1 MPSTVFQNEVI
12 LKILEH
18 YKKIWAIGHAQS
30 VLGWDMEVNMP
41 KMGITERSVARGE
54 LSVLSQSLTLD
65 PKFLELVEK
74 AAALEDLNDYE
85 KGVVRVLQRDIK
97 IAKAFPPEFVRE
109 LSEVR
114 SKATMA
120 WTEAKEK
127 DNFRKFEPWLD
138 RIIELSKKA
147 AEYLEYEEYP
157 YDALL
162 DLYEEGLRTRY
173 LEPIFSK
180 LEKDL
185 KPILDK
191 ILEEGK
197 VPKEHPLE
205 TEKYDIESMKEVNLK
220 ILELLGYPLEVRG
233 RLDVSPHPFTTGF
246 GINDVR
252 VTTRYEGLDFRRA
265 LLAVVHEFGHALYEL
280 QIDEKL
286 MFSPI
291 AGGVSL
297 GIHESQSRFWENII
311 GRSREFVELIY
322 PILKEK
328 LPFMNKYSAED
339 LYTYFNMVRPDYIR
353 VEADEVTYNMHILLR
368 YKLEK
373 LMVNESVKAKDLPEL
388 WNEEMERLLGIRPK
402 NYKEGILQDIHWAHG
417 TVGYFPTY
425 SLGTL
430 LATQIKSYISKE
442 MPDFYEKVAR
452 GEFGPIREWLREKVH
467 KYGSTY
473 PPSGLLE
480 KSFGEE
486 INPEYFIKYLK
497 EKHLD

>member
-1 MPSTVFQNEVI
+1 MAGTVFQNKVI

-18 YKKIWAIGHAQS
+18 YKKIWAINHAQS

-252 VTTRYEGLDFRRA
+252 VTTRYEGFDFRRA

-286 MFSPI
+286 M
-291 AGGVSL
+291 
-297 GIHESQSRFWENII
+297 
-311 GRSREFVELIY
+311 
-322 PILKEK
+322 
-328 LPFMNKYSAED
+328 
-339 LYTYFNMVRPDYIR
+339 
-353 VEADEVTYNMHILLR
+353 
-368 YKLEK
+368 
-373 LMVNESVKAKDLPEL
+373 
-388 WNEEMERLLGIRPK
+388 
-402 NYKEGILQDIHWAHG
+402 
-417 TVGYFPTY
+417 
-425 SLGTL
+425 
-430 LATQIKSYISKE
+430 
-442 MPDFYEKVAR
+442 
-452 GEFGPIREWLREKVH
+452 
-467 KYGSTY
+467 
-473 PPSGLLE
+473 
-480 KSFGEE
+480 
-486 INPEYFIKYLK
+486 
-497 EKHLD
+497 

>member
-1 MPSTVFQNEVI
+1 
-12 LKILEH
+12 
-18 YKKIWAIGHAQS
+18 
-30 VLGWDMEVNMP
+30 
-41 KMGITERSVARGE
+41 
-54 LSVLSQSLTLD
+54 
-65 PKFLELVEK
+65 
-74 AAALEDLNDYE
+74 
-85 KGVVRVLQRDIK
+85 
-97 IAKAFPPEFVRE
+97 
-109 LSEVR
+109 
-114 SKATMA
+114 
-120 WTEAKEK
+120 
-127 DNFRKFEPWLD
+127 
-138 RIIELSKKA
+138 
-147 AEYLEYEEYP
+147 
-157 YDALL
+157 
-162 DLYEEGLRTRY
+162 
-173 LEPIFSK
+173 
-180 LEKDL
+180 
-185 KPILDK
+185 
-191 ILEEGK
+191 
-197 VPKEHPLE
+197 
-205 TEKYDIESMKEVNLK
+205 
-220 ILELLGYPLEVRG
+220 
-233 RLDVSPHPFTTGF
+233 
-246 GINDVR
+246 
-252 VTTRYEGLDFRRA
+252 
-265 LLAVVHEFGHALYEL
+265 VHEFGHALYEL

-339 LYTYFNMVRPDYIR
+339 LYTYFNMVRPDCVR

-402 NYKEGILQDIHWAHG
+402 NYKEGILQDIHWAHA

-430 LATQIKSYISKE
+430 LATQIKSYISKD

-452 GEFGPIREWLREKVH
+452 GEFGPIRKWLREKVH

-480 KSFGEE
+480 KSFGEG

-497 EKHLD
+497 EKYLD